1 MNSNQPLRRSKL
13 FPLALTAAAL
23 ASLLA
28 RPAAAENRSYKLC
41 DIVNG
46 QVFSCGSWYQGKAV
60 VNKDGAFRE
69 CDIVNGQVFSCGSWY
84 QGKAAVN
91 KDGAFRECDIVNGQA
106 FSCGSWYQ
114 GKAVVYTSR

>member
-1 MNSNQPLRRSKL
+1 MNSHQPLRRSKR
-13 FPLALTAAAL
+13 FPLAVIAGAL
-23 ASLLA
+23 LCMSA
-28 RPAAAENRSYKLC
+28 RPAAAGDRSYKLC

-84 QGKAAVN
+84 QGKA
-91 KDGAFRECDIVNGQA
+91 
-106 FSCGSWYQ
+106 
-114 GKAVVYTSR
+114 VVYTNR